1 MKFQVTMKDPD
12 GPYECI
18 QDSAKASIAEI
29 EGLSPDE
36 RESLEEKRAEA
47 LTRVAGKWLKY
58 GEYVTV
64 EFDTE
69 AGTAT
74 VVPAK

>member
-1 MKFQVTMKDPD
+1 MKDPD

-18 QDSAKASIAEI
+18 RDAASDSLKKLD
-29 EGLSPDE
+29 GLSDDE
-36 RESLEEKRAEA
+36 RESLKDKRAEE
-47 LTRVAGKWLKY
+47 LTKFAGKWMKY

-74 VVPAK
+74 VVPER